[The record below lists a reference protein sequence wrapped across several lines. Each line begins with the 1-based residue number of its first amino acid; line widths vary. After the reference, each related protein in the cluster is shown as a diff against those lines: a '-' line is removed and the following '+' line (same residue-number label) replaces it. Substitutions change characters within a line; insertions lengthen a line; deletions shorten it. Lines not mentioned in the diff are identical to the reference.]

1 MKKIYRFLEQFLTVN
16 QFTSINLATGELFCL
31 EMNQGESQM
40 KLMPFITHKIMIPG
54 ATRAMPG
61 IESLNVGMAASVVFS
76 EFLRQNQQFI
86 ELINNLKYRLMT
98 QSNFKVYRIRWFMLI
113 IYMLM
118 VAANQLLWI
127 TFAPITG
134 DATRYYGV
142 SDLSIG
148 ILSMCFMIVYIVVS
162 IPASWIIDKYGI
174 RIGVGTGAVFT
185 GVFGLLRG
193 FAGTDYHLLLIA
205 QIGIAVGQPFILNAI
220 TKLSARWFPIEER
233 ATAAGLGTLAMYIGI
248 LAGMT
253 LTPYLIIGSGINGML
268 YIYGIFSVSIAAF
281 FLLFI
286 KESPP
291 TAPCLPE
298 QEERSLVFDGFMSTI
313 RTKDFIWLMI
323 IFFIGLGVFNSVTTW
338 IEDIMRPTGLF
349 CHPGRNNRR
358 NDDRWRSN
366 RGSHNSSCFLTNIK
380 RGLPLLFLA
389 LFGATLGLTGIT
401 FATSYWL
408 MITSGMVLGFFLLS
422 AGPVGF
428 QYGAE
433 ITYPASEGTS
443 NGMLLLMGQ
452 VSGIAFIFGMDSMKS
467 SQTGSMTRSLVI
479 LIGLMVLS
487 ILMSFRLE
495 RIRQYS
501 EIKKLC
507 NTR

>member
-1 MKKIYRFLEQFLTVN
+1 
-16 QFTSINLATGELFCL
+16 
-31 EMNQGESQM
+31 
-40 KLMPFITHKIMIPG
+40 
-54 ATRAMPG
+54 
-61 IESLNVGMAASVVFS
+61 
-76 EFLRQNQQFI
+76 
-86 ELINNLKYRLMT
+86 
-98 QSNFKVYRIRWFMLI
+98 
-113 IYMLM
+113 M

-142 SDLSIG
+142 SDLRIG
-148 ILSMCFMIVYIVVS
+148 ILSMSFMIVYVIIS

-185 GVFGLLRG
+185 GVFGLTRG
-193 FAGTDYHLLLIA
+193 FAGSDYNLLLIS

-248 LAGMT
+248 LGGMT
-253 LTPYLIIGSGINGML
+253 ITPYLVTGSGINGML
-268 YIYGIFSVSIAAF
+268 YIYGIFSVSVAVI

-286 KESPP
+286 REAPP

-298 QEERSLVFDGFMSTI
+298 QEERSLVFDGFRSTV
-313 RTKDFIWLMI
+313 RTKDFIWLMV

-338 IEDIMRPTGLF
+338 IEDIMRPRGFTATQAGITGGMMIVGGVIGALII
-349 CHPGRNNRR
+349 PMLSDKYKRR
-358 NDDRWRSN
+358 TP
-366 RGSHNSSCFLTNIK
+366 FII
-380 RGLPLLFLA
+380 LA

-422 AGPVGF
+422 AGPIGF

-479 LIGLMVLS
+479 LIILLVLS
-487 ILMSFRLE
+487 IFMALRLGE
-495 RIRQYS
+495 SSILS
-501 EIKKLC
+501 KEI
-507 NTR
+507 TD

>member
-1 MKKIYRFLEQFLTVN
+1 
-16 QFTSINLATGELFCL
+16 
-31 EMNQGESQM
+31 
-40 KLMPFITHKIMIPG
+40 
-54 ATRAMPG
+54 
-61 IESLNVGMAASVVFS
+61 
-76 EFLRQNQQFI
+76 
-86 ELINNLKYRLMT
+86 MT
-98 QSNFKVYRIRWFMLI
+98 KSDFKVYGSRWFILI
-113 IYMLM
+113 IYMLL
-118 VAANQLLWI
+118 VASNQLLWI

-134 DATRYYGV
+134 ESTRYYSV

-148 ILSMCFMIVYIVVS
+148 ILSMCFMIVYVVVS

-174 RIGVGTGAVFT
+174 RIGVGIGAVFT

-193 FAGTDYHLLLIA
+193 FAGPDYHLLLMA
-205 QIGIAVGQPFILNAI
+205 QIGIAIGQPFILNSI
-220 TKLSARWFPIEER
+220 TKLSARWFPMEER
-233 ATAAGLGTLAMYIGI
+233 ATAAGLGTLAMYVGI
-248 LAGMT
+248 LAGMIV
-253 LTPYLIIGSGINGML
+253 TPYLVSGSGINGTL
-268 YIYGIFSVSIAAF
+268 YIYGIISIVIAIT

-286 KESPP
+286 KEGPP
-291 TAPCLPE
+291 TAPCLPD
-298 QEERSLVFDGFMSTI
+298 QEERSLVFDGFKSTI

-338 IEDIMRPTGLF
+338 IEDIMRPRGFSATQAGITGGMMIVGGVIGALII
-349 CHPGRNNRR
+349 PMLS
-358 NDDRWRSN
+358 DRYK
-366 RGSHNSSCFLTNIK
+366 K
-380 RGLPLLFLA
+380 RTPFIILA

-467 SQTGSMTRSLVI
+467 AQTGSMTRSLVV
-479 LIGLMVLS
+479 LIILMVLS
-487 ILMSFRLE
+487 ILMSFRL
-495 RIRQYS
+495 S
-501 EIKKLC
+501 ESTILKEDESI
-507 NTR
+507 